1 MSLLTVGTKAP
12 AFTLS
17 DQNGTSHSLS
27 EYEGS
32 WVVLYFYP
40 KDDTPGCT
48 IEACNFRDHFENL
61 KQEGVMVF
69 GVSKDSPQSHT
80 KFIHKFN
87 LPFTLLSDESIEM
100 IQAYGAWGEKKFM
113 GKTFKGISRVTY
125 IIDPEGMIRKVYP
138 AVKPQAHAEEILEEV
153 RRLRG

>member
-1 MSLLTVGTKAP
+1 MNLLPIGTKAP

-17 DQNGTSHSLS
+17 DQNGTNHSLV
-27 EYEGS
+27 EYAGS

-48 IEACNFRDHFENL
+48 IEACNFRDHFESL
-61 KQEGVMVF
+61 KEEGVVVL
-69 GVSKDSPQSHT
+69 GVSKDSAQSHT
-80 KFIHKFN
+80 KFIQKFN
-87 LPFTLLSDESIEM
+87 LPFVLLSDESTEM

-113 GKTFKGISRVTY
+113 GKTFQGISRVTY
-125 IIDPEGMIRKVYP
+125 IIDPEGVIRMVYP
-138 AVKPQAHAEEILEEV
+138 SVKPQAHAEEILEEV